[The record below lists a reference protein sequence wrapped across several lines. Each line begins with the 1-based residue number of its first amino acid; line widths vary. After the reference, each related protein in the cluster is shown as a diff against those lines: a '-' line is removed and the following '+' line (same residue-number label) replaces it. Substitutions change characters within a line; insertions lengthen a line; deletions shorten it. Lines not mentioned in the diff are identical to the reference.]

1 MLLFLTVNI
10 ADLILVFSNCQYFL
24 LQVRMDVTQVTEGS
38 ELKQRLDQEQE
49 LLIAYQS
56 KIRMQMDTQHQR
68 ERKELEQ
75 RIALRL
81 VVLEQKVCLVTVVYL
96 SLPLSFC
103 LVYTFYYAILK
114 IGPPFQNNN

>member
-1 MLLFLTVNI
+1 
-10 ADLILVFSNCQYFL
+10 
-24 LQVRMDVTQVTEGS
+24 MDVTQVTEGS

-96 SLPLSFC
+96 SLPLSFF